1 MDVSPPARRLGHDPH
16 SYPSASPALL
26 LHHIHPRTRP
36 HHPIHPFP
44 HQFPPPRPPATPP
57 HIKPNSSFML
67 SPSSLHRLPSLS
79 RAVHSSLS
87 PDITW
92 NHILN
97 SSLQSSLS
105 THSSPL
111 VSSSPRSSPLQQIL
125 DQAHYLRYP
134 QYTHRNPSRTGH
146 VRESVSVTLMERC
159 SANMVSRPGATWN
172 SASDQR
178 GPLNALMDC
187 FHQLICWFVF
197 NGSCSFLDFLF
208 LL

>member
-16 SYPSASPALL
+16 SYPSASPPLL
-26 LHHIHPRTRP
+26 LHHILYILVPCPT
-36 HHPIHPFP
+36 IHPFP
-44 HQFPPPRPPATPP
+44 HQFPPPRPPATSP
-57 HIKPNSSFML
+57 HIRPNSSFML

-87 PDITW
+87 PDITS

-111 VSSSPRSSPLQQIL
+111 VSSSPHSSPLQQIL
-125 DQAHYLRYP
+125 DQAHYLRNP

-159 SANMVSRPGATWN
+159 SANMVSRHGAACN

-178 GPLNALMDC
+178 GPHNARMDY
-187 FHQLICWFVF
+187 FHQLICWLFF
-197 NGSCSFLDFLF
+197 NG
-208 LL
+208 